1 MREGF
6 TSEGFTSFRVGVL
19 SIGFFIAAVIFF
31 MASGAEADD
40 VVLPQE
46 YAPGEILVQLSPAA
60 QSQSKVAANRF
71 GIASLDAVA
80 KKVDVQTIEPLAP
93 ESTSQDMQRIYRIR
107 IPESQDLRKTIQDF
121 RNNHTIAFA
130 EANAKVHAH
139 FTPNDTNFA
148 DQWNFTTVGAQEA
161 WDYDT
166 TNPIHGGDSS
176 VVVAV
181 LDTGVAYRTSGSF
194 TQAPDLAS
202 TTFATGKD
210 FVAEPDDSTP
220 DDDNG
225 HGTHVTGTIAENTN
239 NSSRGAGLA
248 FNSTIMPVKVLD
260 NEGSGLLSDVA
271 LGVDFARS
279 NGADIINMSLGSD
292 SALATLETAITNAV
306 NAGILVV
313 ASTGNSTATQ
323 ISYPARYDNV
333 IAVGATGFTDAIA
346 SYSNTGTGIDLVA
359 PGGDGNK
366 YVLQETYSSLNNEG
380 LPNNFSTFG
389 MVGYQGT
396 SQAAPHVTAAAALL
410 LAFGTPASQV
420 ESILETTTVDLGA
433 VGYDTTYGNGRLD
446 IAGALAKAAGDITP
460 PTNPNI
466 AGFTDSS
473 QATALVDGERGNS
486 LTPYFVS
493 TVDDSDLQGYYV
505 YFGTNA
511 TADPET
517 DGTFQTSGTYQG
529 TVTAGDDVS
538 YYLRAKAKD
547 NAGNIST
554 GTAQFEYRVDTVA
567 SPATNVGNT
576 NQLGGT
582 SIFWTN
588 NDPNLSHNILARAS
602 SHNGFYNH
610 VNTASGATYMDN
622 TPQQGETW
630 YYVVAAVDD
639 LGNIAVYSNETIV
652 KFYPQDSLV
661 MGTGQGSGPQ
671 VTLFRRDGTVIRRF
685 FAYDSALR
693 CGVNVGI
700 GDLDGDGVN
709 EIVTGAGAG
718 CSPQVRVFDQ
728 LGRAKF
734 TNGFYAYEPHVKTG
748 VFVAVGDLDGDG
760 VGEIV
765 TGNGPGG
772 GPQVRVFN
780 RFGTP
785 TIGGFFAYDKNF
797 RGGVYVATAD
807 FNGNGQYDIVTG
819 VGVGG
824 GPHVRTFNNNGV
836 AKRPGFMAYSP
847 TFNAGVHV
855 GAGDV
860 NGDGKEE
867 IITGSGP
874 GGSPQVRLFSK
885 EGNVVVSNGWMAY
898 ASDFRGGIFV
908 DGADTDQDGTDEVV
922 TSVGSMG
929 SPTIRVFEPNGSVIR
944 HEFLGLTESFKNGVM
959 TVGGIL
965 Q

>member
-1 MREGF
+1 MRKGF
-6 TSEGFTSFRVGVL
+6 LGHRADILFLGFLILTL
-19 SIGFFIAAVIFF
+19 AVFVVSH
-31 MASGAEADD
+31 ASAET
-40 VVLPQE
+40 VVLPKE
-46 YAPGEILVQLSPAA
+46 YAPGEILIQLFPSA
-60 QSQSKVAANRF
+60 QSQSKVTANRF
-71 GIASLDAVA
+71 GIASLDALA
-80 KKVDVQTIEPLAP
+80 KKLNVETLEPLAP
-93 ESTSQDMQRIYRIR
+93 QSTSPDMQRIYRVR
-107 IPESQDLRKTIQDF
+107 VPQSQDLRKTIQDF
-121 RNNHTIAFA
+121 RNNHSVAFA
-130 EANAKVHAH
+130 EPNAIVHAH

-161 WDYDT
+161 WDYDAT
-166 TNPIHGGDSS
+166 DPKYGGDSS

-202 TTFATGKD
+202 ATFATGKD

-248 FNSTIMPVKVLD
+248 FNSTIMPIKVLD
-260 NEGSGLLSDVA
+260 SAGSGLLSDVA

-292 SALATLETAITNAV
+292 TALATLETAITNAV

-313 ASTGNSTATQ
+313 ASTGNSAATQ

-359 PGGDGNK
+359 PGGDGSK
-366 YVLQETYSSLNNEG
+366 YISQETYSSFNNEG
-380 LPNNFSTFG
+380 IPNNFSTFG

-396 SQAAPHVTAAAALL
+396 SQAAPHVSAAAALL
-410 LAFGTPASQV
+410 LAFGTPASQI
-420 ESILETTTVDLGA
+420 ESILETTAIDHGV

-446 IAGALAKAAGDITP
+446 IAGALAKAAGDTTP

-466 AGFTDSS
+466 AGYTDST
-473 QATALVDGERGNS
+473 QTTALVDGERGNS

-493 TVDDSDLQGYYV
+493 TVSDNDLQGYYV
-505 YFGTNA
+505 YFGTDA
-511 TADPET
+511 SADPEVS
-517 DGTFQTSGTYQG
+517 GTFQTSGTYQG
-529 TVTAGDDVS
+529 TVTGGDDVS

-554 GTAQFEYRVDTVA
+554 GTAQFEYRIDTVA

-576 NQLGGT
+576 NQLTGT

-588 NDPNLSHNILARAS
+588 NDPNLSHNIIARAS
-602 SHNGFYNH
+602 SHFGFYNH
-610 VNTASGATYMDN
+610 VNTASGTMYVDN
-622 TPQQGETW
+622 TPQPGETW

-639 LGNIAVYSNETIV
+639 LGNIATYSNETIV
-652 KFYPQDSLV
+652 KFYRQDSLV
-661 MGTGQGSGPQ
+661 MGTGAGSGPQ

-685 FAYDSALR
+685 FAYDSSLR

-728 LGRAKF
+728 LGKAKF
-734 TNGFYAYEPHVKTG
+734 TNGFYAYEPNVKTG

-807 FNGNGQYDIVTG
+807 FTGNGQYDIVTG

-847 TFNAGVHV
+847 TFNAGVRV
-855 GAGDV
+855 GTGDV
-860 NGDGKEE
+860 TGDGKDE
-867 IITGSGP
+867 IITGSGS
-874 GGSPQVRLFSK
+874 GGSPQVRMFTK
-885 EGNVVVSNGWMAY
+885 EGNTAVSNGWMAY

-929 SPTIRVFEPNGSVIR
+929 SPLIRVFEPSGTVIR
-944 HEFLGLTESFKNGVM
+944 HEFLGLAESFKNGVQ
-959 TVGGIL
+959 TVGGFI